1 MVRKLLEMLENKSN
15 EIAEK
20 EPTKS
25 NLAKACGLGMLE
37 GMIDGAFIVGALAFL
52 AGIFGKKPEK
62 K

>member
-1 MVRKLLEMLENKSN
+1 MVRQLLGMLSKKNN
-15 EIAEK
+15 QLVAK

-25 NLAKACGLGMLE
+25 NLAKICGLSFLE
-37 GMIDGAFIVGALAFL
+37 GIIDGCFVVGALAFL